1 MRAWNIFS
9 CHYSLFEAQCLI
21 PWANLITFSFLEI
34 QKEQQFHSYKST
46 SWKAKVGNKIYTKMN
61 ITYNARVCFIYFFR
75 FQKKNIYVV
84 EIYNLCYR
92 PLVLLWTLNF
102 WTFCQASLLFTGMIC
117 LMLKFS
123 LFAETRSAWGFPAVF
138 RKQE

>member
-75 FQKKNIYVV
+75 FQKKKHLCSWNIQPVLQTTCFAVDPQFLNLLSSFSPVYRYDLSHA
-84 EIYNLCYR
+84 EIL
-92 PLVLLWTLNF
+92 
-102 WTFCQASLLFTGMIC
+102 SIC
-117 LMLKFS
+117 WNQICMGLS
-123 LFAETRSAWGFPAVF
+123 CSI
-138 RKQE
+138 

>member
-9 CHYSLFEAQCLI
+9 CHYSLFEAQFLI

-46 SWKAKVGNKIYTKMN
+46 SWKAKFGNKIYTKMN
-61 ITYNARVCFIYFFR
+61 ITYNARVCYIYFFQ
-75 FQKKNIYVV
+75 FQKKIYIV

-117 LMLKFS
+117 LMLKILS
-123 LFAETRSAWGFPAVF
+123 ICWNQTCMGLSCSI
-138 RKQE
+138 